1 MDEEHVSESIS
12 VAHSSRPVHPV
23 HPVPGL
29 PNTCTDLLDLLTAG
43 GPPVVI
49 LATITM
55 SLVALVILLQ
65 NVVIIN
71 IYIWMSPVAISDILF

>member
-1 MDEEHVSESIS
+1 MSFPSGLLLH
-12 VAHSSRPVHPV
+12 HPS
-23 HPVPGL
+23 P
-29 PNTCTDLLDLLTAG
+29 TRTAELLDLLTAG

-65 NVVIIN
+65 NVVII
-71 IYIWMSPVAISDILF
+71 YKHLYLDVTCCYF